1 MSKIIPRDDI
11 PFIPLKLPKDG
22 EDLIPGRQYE
32 IDSVARAV
40 IFNHFGIV
48 TPKFVECIRSKLPA
62 RKVTISVE
70 YADGRPSKTTSYEEP
85 PQEATF
91 RAFYK
96 YKRIANF
103 TLDLT
108 VVEFQRQFYQD
119 APLEV
124 EEDEDET
131 PKKKS
136 TKEKKER
143 PIKMAIS
150 TDELLK
156 L

>member
-1 MSKIIPRDDI
+1 MSKIIPRDDLA
-11 PFIPLKLPKDG
+11 FVPLKLPKDG
-22 EDLIPGRQYE
+22 EDLLPGRQYE
-32 IDSVARAV
+32 IDPVARAV
-40 IFNHFGIV
+40 IFNHFGII
-48 TPKFVECIRSKLPA
+48 TPKFVECIRCKLPA
-62 RKVTISVE
+62 RKITMTVE

-85 PQEATF
+85 SQEATF

-96 YKRIANF
+96 YKRIAVF
-103 TLDLT
+103 TVDLT

-124 EEDEDET
+124 AEDEDET

-136 TKEKKER
+136 TREKKER
-143 PIKMAIS
+143 PIKMTIS